1 MPHAISTPTPR
12 TTATEACVLW
22 SLEATAAKSV
32 HHNQRVCARSGGFHM
47 TQGRS
52 HVLQLRANV
61 AKLIKKT
68 NKQTSVAV

>member
-1 MPHAISTPTPR
+1 
-12 TTATEACVLW
+12 
-22 SLEATAAKSV
+22 
-32 HHNQRVCARSGGFHM
+32 M

-68 NKQTSVAV
+68 NKQTSVAVWKVSITASC